1 MGSWQITPYFYLYLL
16 ATVLSFILATL
27 KFNLPSSKSTKY
39 YRLLVLGTGL
49 WSLGYLLGFFNT
61 DLEWKLMMMRIE
73 MLGAICSAYF
83 WFVFAVSFSQFEFK
97 LTKQRML
104 LLAVIPIVSFIE
116 IATVKYHNFYYKSY
130 HIAPEGNLIRFVKE
144 YNIGFYAW
152 AVYAYILDIS
162 GALVFIWGIL
172 HKPKLYL
179 RQIIPITVSAVLIII
194 PNILYITDNN
204 PISPYDPTPLSFLA
218 IGIIIVFLLKRYQL
232 FEIVPI
238 ALHSVFSN
246 VRSGV
251 IIIDTSSR
259 ILELNPEAENI
270 IGETQNTVLGRFL
283 PEIFPEYGKLVK
295 GQNIVHDFPA
305 EVEIGY
311 SKRIFELQIT
321 PILDD
326 TNNKMGS
333 VVMLY
338 DITQRKHALKELDA
352 FARTVAHDLKT
363 PLAIQASLVGLLT
376 SEDLS
381 SEEKDEILVE
391 VGKGAKNMIS
401 IIDALLLLANV
412 RNKDDIKIQPL
423 NMDEIIDHALSR
435 LNTELQVGDIQIIR
449 AETMSVALGYAP
461 WIEEIWVNYISNAIK
476 YGGVPPV
483 VEIGSD
489 KYQSH
494 VRFWV
499 KDNGKGLT
507 KEEQEDIFKEFT
519 RLKRHMSEKAG
530 HGLGLS
536 IVLRIAEKLGGEV
549 GVESDGKNGCKFYFT
564 LKDEI
569 NI

>member
-16 ATVLSFILATL
+16 ATVLSFFLAIRKL
-27 KFNLPSSKSTKY
+27 KLPSSKSTKY
-39 YRLLVLGTGL
+39 YRFMIFGTGL

-61 DLEWKLMMMRIE
+61 DLEWKLIMLPVE
-73 MLGAICSAYF
+73 MFGAICSAYF
-83 WFVFAVSFSQFEFK
+83 WFVFAVSFTQFEFK

-104 LLAVIPIVSFIE
+104 FLAVIPIVSFIE

-130 HIAPEGNLIRFVKE
+130 HVAPDGNLIRFVKE
-144 YNIGFYAW
+144 YNIGFYLW
-152 AVYAYILDIS
+152 AIYAYILDIS
-162 GALVFIWGIL
+162 GALVFIWAIL

-194 PNILYITDNN
+194 PNLLYITNNN
-204 PISPYDPTPLSFLA
+204 PIFPYDPTPLSFLA
-218 IGIIIVFLLKRYQL
+218 IGIIFVFLFKRYHL

-238 ALHSVFSN
+238 ALHSVFRN
-246 VRSGV
+246 VKSGV
-251 IIIDTSSR
+251 IIIDTDSR
-259 ILELNPEAENI
+259 ILELNPEAEKI
-270 IGETQNTVLGRFL
+270 IGETQNKVLGCSL
-283 PEIFPEYGKLVK
+283 PEIFPEYGKLIK
-295 GQNIVHDFPA
+295 EQNTVPDFPA
-305 EVEIGY
+305 EIEIGY

-321 PILDD
+321 PISDD
-326 TNNKMGS
+326 ANNKIGS

-338 DITQRKHALKELDA
+338 DITQSKHALKELDA

-376 SEDLS
+376 SEELT

-391 VGKGAKNMIS
+391 VDKGAKNMIS

-412 RNKDDIKIQPL
+412 RNKEDIKIQPL
-423 NMDEIIDHALSR
+423 NMEEIIDHALSR
-435 LNTELQVGDIQIIR
+435 LNAELQVGDIQIVR
-449 AETMSVALGYAP
+449 AETMPVALGYAP

-476 YGGVPPV
+476 YGGTPPV
-483 VEIGSD
+483 VEIGAD

-507 KEEQEDIFKEFT
+507 KEEQEDIFKEFA
-519 RLKRHMSEKAG
+519 RLKRHMSEKTG

-564 LKDEI
+564 LQEEI
-569 NI
+569 NS

>member
-27 KFNLPSSKSTKY
+27 KFNLPTSRSTKY
-39 YRLLVLGTGL
+39 YRFLVLGTGL
-49 WSLGYLLGFFNT
+49 WSFGYLLGFFNT

-73 MLGAICSAYF
+73 MFGAICSAYF
-83 WFVFAVSFSQFEFK
+83 WFIFAVSYTQFEFK

-104 LLAVIPIVSFIE
+104 LLAVIPIISFIE
-116 IATVKYHNFYYKSY
+116 VLTIEYHNFYYKSY
-130 HIAPEGNLIRFVKE
+130 HIAPEGNLILFVKE
-144 YNIGFYAW
+144 YNIGFYSW
-152 AVYAYILDIS
+152 AIYAYILDIS

-179 RQIIPITVSAVLIII
+179 RQIIPITVAAVLLII
-194 PNILYITDNN
+194 PNILYITHNN
-204 PISPYDPTPLSFLA
+204 PLSPYDPTPLSFLA
-218 IGIIIVFLLKRYQL
+218 IGVIMVFLLKRYQL

-238 ALHSVFSN
+238 ALHSVFRN
-246 VRSGV
+246 VKSGV
-251 IIIDTSSR
+251 IIIDTNNR
-259 ILELNPEAENI
+259 ILELNPEAEEI
-270 IGETQNTVLGRFL
+270 IGETQNTVLGCPL
-283 PEIFPEYGKLVK
+283 PEVFPEYAKLAK
-295 GQNIVHDFPA
+295 GQNIIRDLSA
-305 EVEIGY
+305 EIEVGH

-321 PILDD
+321 PIFDD
-326 TNNKMGS
+326 ANNMLGS
-333 VVMLY
+333 VVMFY

-352 FARTVAHDLKT
+352 FTRTVAHDLKT
-363 PLAIQASLVGLLT
+363 PLAIQSSLFELLT
-376 SEDLS
+376 SELLTP
-381 SEEKDEILVE
+381 EEKDEILVE
-391 VGKGAKNMIS
+391 VSRGARKMIN
-401 IIDALLLLANV
+401 IIDAMLLLANV
-412 RNKDDIKIQPL
+412 RNKDDVRLQPL

-435 LNTELQVGDIQIIR
+435 LNVDLQATNIEIIR
-449 AETMSVALGYAP
+449 VKTMPVVLGYAP
-461 WIEEIWVNYISNAIK
+461 WVEEIWVNYISNAIK
-476 YGGVPPV
+476 YGGTPPV

-519 RLKRHMSEKAG
+519 RLKRHMSEKTG

-564 LKDEI
+564 LKEK
-569 NI
+569 